1 MNTRFDSE
9 KRSSEQHLKATV
21 VLPLTGEGL
30 AKYLTCHGQRKPTM
44 AHSIKIVL
52 KDEKLRPDGKAPLY
66 FRITQNRK
74 SRYKASGVWVE
85 PKHWDAGSQRVK
97 NGHPNSVRTN
107 YSLTQVL
114 AKLNDAMLTEE
125 EVHPFRTV
133 FETLPLREPP
143 KFLEYCRQYRDRL
156 MAHGA
161 PSMVARAKGLIGK
174 LEVYLRGRDI
184 ELAAVNVRWLRQFEF
199 YLLTKQGN
207 HVNTVGAN
215 FKLLR
220 KILNDAIADEYL
232 EVSPFRDFTI
242 RQEPTTTEFLDE
254 EELIRFA
261 SVPLDEGSSMKAHRD
276 LYVFA
281 CEAGGL
287 RISDLLKLEWGQ
299 LKEGR
304 IHLVI
309 HKTKTTHVVPLSSK
323 AQSILEGLSG
333 PRRESDLVFGLLPPT
348 LDRSDAFALK
358 RALSSSTAYINRSLK
373 AVAEMAEIP
382 KRVTFHTSRHT
393 FATRALRKGIQLH
406 LVSKLLGHKSIRETE
421 RYAHI
426 VNLDLE
432 KAMEVFG

>member
-1 MNTRFDSE
+1 
-9 KRSSEQHLKATV
+9 
-21 VLPLTGEGL
+21 
-30 AKYLTCHGQRKPTM
+30 M
-44 AHSIKIVL
+44 A
-52 KDEKLRPDGKAPLY
+52 
-66 FRITQNRK
+66 Q
-74 SRYKASGVWVE
+74 
-85 PKHWDAGSQRVK
+85 
-97 NGHPNSVRTN
+97 
-107 YSLTQVL
+107 
-114 AKLNDAMLTEE
+114 
-125 EVHPFRTV
+125 
-133 FETLPLREPP
+133 
-143 KFLEYCRQYRDRL
+143 
-156 MAHGA
+156 GA

-184 ELAAVNVRWLRQFEF
+184 ELSAVNVRWLRQFEL

-232 EVSPFRDFTI
+232 EVNPFRNFTI
-242 RQEPTTTEFLDE
+242 RQKPTTAEFLDE

-276 LYVFA
+276 LYIFA

-299 LKEGR
+299 IKDGR
-304 IHLVI
+304 INLVM
-309 HKTKTTHVVPLSSK
+309 HKTQKPLAIKLSSK
-323 AQSILEGLSG
+323 AQSILDGLNG
-333 PRRESDLVFGLLPPT
+333 PGRESDLVFELLPPK

-358 RALSSSTAYINRSLK
+358 KALSSATAYINRSLK
-373 AVAEMAEIP
+373 TVAEMAEIP

-393 FATRALRKGIQLH
+393 FATRALRKGIPLH
-406 LVSKLLGHKSIRETE
+406 HVSKLLGHKSIRETE